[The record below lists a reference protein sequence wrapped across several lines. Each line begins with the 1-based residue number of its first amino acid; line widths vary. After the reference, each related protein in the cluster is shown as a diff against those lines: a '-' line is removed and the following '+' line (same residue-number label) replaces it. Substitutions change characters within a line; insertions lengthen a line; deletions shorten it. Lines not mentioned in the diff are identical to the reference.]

1 MRSKKQEFEFEDKM
15 MIQSYEDIKAYER
28 SYKAALDMYR
38 IVKKYPR
45 EEMFGLTSQIKRA
58 STSIP
63 LNIAEGYGKRESIDE
78 FKRFLLMAIG
88 SCDEMKVLLSLS
100 KDLSYINEQ
109 EYEKYRQEYNEIGK
123 MLMVLR
129 KNWK

>member
-1 MRSKKQEFEFEDKM
+1 M

-38 IVKKYPR
+38 IVRKYPK

-63 LNIAEGYGKRESIDE
+63 LNIAEGYGKRKSIDE

-88 SCDEMKVLLSLS
+88 SCDEMKVLLNLS
-100 KDLSYINEQ
+100 KDLSYISEQ
-109 EYEKYRQEYNEIGK
+109 EYEEYSQEYNEIGK

>member
-1 MRSKKQEFEFEDKM
+1 MRSKRQGFEDE

-58 STSIP
+58 ATSIP

>member
-1 MRSKKQEFEFEDKM
+1 

-28 SYKAALDMYR
+28 SYKAAVDMYR
-38 IVKKYPR
+38 IAMKYPR

-58 STSIP
+58 ATSIP
-63 LNIAEGYGKRESIDE
+63 LNIAEGYGKREGVSE

-100 KDLSYINEQ
+100 KDLSFINEQ
-109 EYEKYRQEYNEIGK
+109 EYEKYRKEYEEIGK